1 MAWSPPALDLEVL
14 ESIGELE
21 IAEDAWR
28 TVWQRDPAAT
38 PFQSPDWLLPWTR
51 HLWGGGKLRVLVL
64 RHGGERVAFAPLF
77 LWGFGPRTKAI
88 RLSFLGA
95 GISDHLDMI
104 AVPEFARPAARCVLR
119 HLAVTRSDWRICDL
133 QELPPGSPLL
143 DAEIPP
149 ELAWRNAR
157 CGVCPVLRLPATFD
171 ELLASVESAFRHNL
185 RTAQHR
191 LERAGQIEFVRG
203 AGASTCPP
211 EPLLLDLFRLHS
223 ARWHD
228 RGEAG
233 VLSARR
239 LQRFHLEAAS
249 RLAASGN
256 LRLHGLRLNSQTVAV
271 QYNFRRGPRHYFYLS
286 GFDPAFARLS
296 PGIVLMAEAIR
307 QAIEEGATEIDFLRR
322 RETFKY
328 RWGAQ
333 DVINRRL
340 CMKMRSRQR
349 RLPAPEKLV
358 A

>member
-1 MAWSPPALDLEVL
+1 MVWSPPALSLEVL

-21 IAEDAWR
+21 TAEPAWR
-28 TVWQRDPAAT
+28 AVWQRDPAAT

-51 HLWGGGKLRVLVL
+51 HLWGGGKLRVFAV
-64 RHGGERVAFAPLF
+64 RHGREPVAFAPLF
-77 LWGFGPRTKAI
+77 LWGFGPRTEAV

-95 GISDHLDMI
+95 GISDHLDLI
-104 AVPEFARPAARCVLR
+104 AAPEFALPAARCVLR
-119 HLAVTRSDWRICDL
+119 HLAATRSEWHICDL

-143 DAEIPP
+143 AVEIPP

-171 ELLASVESAFRHNL
+171 ELLSSVNGAFRHNL

-191 LERAGQIEFVRG
+191 LHQ
-203 AGASTCPP
+203 AGAVGFLSESTDTGPP

-223 ARWHD
+223 ARWRH

-239 LQRFHLEAAS
+239 LRRFHLEAAS
-249 RLAASGN
+249 RLAAAGG
-256 LRLHGLRLNSQTVAV
+256 LRLHGLRLNGQTIAV
-271 QYNFRRGPRHYFYLS
+271 QYDLRRGPRHYFYLS

-296 PGIVLMAEAIR
+296 PGIVLMAETIR
-307 QAIEEGATEIDFLRR
+307 RAIEENASEIDFLRR
-322 RETFKY
+322 REAFKY
-328 RWGAQ
+328 QWGAE
-333 DVINRRL
+333 DTFNRRL
-340 CMKMRSRQR
+340 CLKMRSRER